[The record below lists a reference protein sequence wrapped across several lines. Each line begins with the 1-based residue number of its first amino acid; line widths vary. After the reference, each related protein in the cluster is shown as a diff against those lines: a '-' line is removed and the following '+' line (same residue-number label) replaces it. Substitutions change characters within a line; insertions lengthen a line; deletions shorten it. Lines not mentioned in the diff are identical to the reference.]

1 MLREIENVELLGHSG
16 KLKWTR
22 DESGLKIELPKK
34 KPCEHA
40 VAFRVS
46 GSGLV

>member
-1 MLREIENVELLGHSG
+1 
-16 KLKWTR
+16 LKWTR
-22 DESGLKIELPKK
+22 EEGGLKIELPER

-46 GSGLV
+46 GAGLV